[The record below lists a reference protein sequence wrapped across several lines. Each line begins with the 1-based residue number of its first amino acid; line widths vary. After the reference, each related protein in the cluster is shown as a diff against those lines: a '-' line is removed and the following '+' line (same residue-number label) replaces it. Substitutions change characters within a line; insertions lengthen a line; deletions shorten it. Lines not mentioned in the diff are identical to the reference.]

1 MLIKEISMS
10 KVLEFHKE
18 GYNCA
23 ESIVKAINEDKKLNI
38 PVSLASPFGSG
49 MTVGS
54 TCGAISGALM
64 VLGAVKGRETSKEKN
79 NSRELAKEV
88 MNKIGEKYGTFE
100 CKQLKKQGVSCDEI
114 IEYAYKVIEEY
125 VK

>member
-1 MLIKEISMS
+1 MS

-23 ESIVKAINEDKKLNI
+23 ESIVKAINEEKKLNI
-38 PVSLASPFGSG
+38 PVSVASPFGAG
-49 MTVGS
+49 MMIGS

-64 VLGAVKGRETSKEKN
+64 VLGSVKGRETSKEKN

-100 CKQLKKQGVSCDEI
+100 CKQLKKQGVSCNEI
-114 IEYAYKVIEEY
+114 IEYAYKVVEEY